1 VAASKRIVQILCT
14 LGPASL
20 NKSTIDRL
28 ESRAVDLFR
37 INLSHTPLDKVAQ
50 TIETIQSY
58 TTTPICL
65 DTEGA
70 QVRTGTMESDVV
82 VKDRQHIELTCEEV
96 VGNGSRIC
104 LTPPSVFRELQPN
117 NLIGL
122 DFDGVVLLVLEV
134 GEGMASAV
142 VLNSGRIG
150 SNKAVVIDPGPVL
163 PPLSP
168 KDVEAVKI
176 GREMGITHF
185 ALSFANCAEDVM
197 RLREVAG
204 PNATIISK
212 IESKRGV
219 LNLDA
224 ILAASDEILID
235 RGDLSREV
243 PFENIPLLQKA
254 IIRKANMA
262 KKPVHVATN
271 LLESMISNRKPTRA
285 ELNDIVNTL
294 LDGANGL
301 VLAAETAIGAHPV
314 GAVDVFLSMIERF
327 RRSLDGYRIEDL
339 LESGSLLLPSL
350 HGCSPLDRAGM
361 RGPKATSRATAARLP
376 SIEVDV
382 ETAMDIEQIGHGVYS
397 PLVGFMTRDELQSV
411 LERYRLP
418 SGDVWTMPI
427 IFQGKSQE
435 FAGFQPGQSIRLVD
449 SRTDQTTAILH
460 VQDKYE
466 IDRDQV
472 AQQWFGTTDRNHP
485 GVSRFVQ
492 RGGTILGGPI
502 EYLGRS
508 SVSRSPYELT
518 PAQTRMLFDIKG
530 WSKIVAF
537 HTRNVPHRG
546 HEHVIANACERCSA
560 DGVFIHPVVGP
571 KKQGDFSASAILGAY
586 ERLTS
591 LAFPNAL
598 LGAFCTYSRYC
609 GPREAVF
616 TALCRKNFGCTHF
629 VIGRDHTGVAGFYK
643 PHENRE
649 LFEKLG
655 DIGISPV
662 FFDTVFYSPEKSAT
676 VESREQGDGLKSI
689 SGTMVR
695 NLLSQRQ
702 PIPSWCMRPEV
713 SEWLNELAA
722 TGEQLFIE
730 S

>member
-1 VAASKRIVQILCT
+1 VAASKRIIKVLCT

-20 NKSTIDRL
+20 NKSTIERL
-28 ESRAVDLFR
+28 ESRSVDLFR
-37 INLSHTPLDKVAQ
+37 INLSHTSLDEVAP
-50 TIETIQSY
+50 TIETIRAHTS
-58 TTTPICL
+58 TPICL

-70 QVRTGTMESDVV
+70 QVRTGTMQSDVV
-82 VKDRQHIELTCEEV
+82 VGDRQHIELTGESI
-96 VGNGSRIC
+96 VGTASRIS
-104 LTPPSVFRELQPN
+104 LTPPSVFGELQPN

-134 GEGMASAV
+134 GEGTAQTV
-142 VLNSGRIG
+142 VLNGGRIG
-150 SNKAVVIDPGPVL
+150 SNKAVIIDPGPVL

-168 KDVEAVKI
+168 KDIQAVRI

-185 ALSFANCAEDVM
+185 ALSFANCAEDVQQ
-197 RLREVAG
+197 LRDLAG
-204 PNATIISK
+204 PASTIISK

-219 LNLDA
+219 RNLDA
-224 ILAASDEILID
+224 ILEVTDEILID

-262 KKPVHVATN
+262 NTPVHVATN
-271 LLESMISNRKPTRA
+271 LLESMIANRKPTRA

-314 GAVDVFLSMIERF
+314 GAVDMFLSMIERF
-327 RRSLDGYRIEDL
+327 RRSMDGYRIEDL
-339 LESGSLLLPSL
+339 LESQSLLLPSL
-350 HGCSPLDRAGM
+350 HGGGTLDRAAA
-361 RGPKATSRATAARLP
+361 RSSHSTSPTTLARLP
-376 SIEVDV
+376 AIEVDV

-397 PLVGFMTRDELQSV
+397 PLTGFMTEDQLEGV
-411 LERYRLP
+411 LADYRLP

-427 IFQGKSQE
+427 VLQGKSQE
-435 FAGFQPGQSIRLVD
+435 FAAFQPGQSIRLVD
-449 SRTDQTTAILH
+449 CRSDETTAILH
-460 VQDKYE
+460 VEDKYE
-466 IDRDQV
+466 IDRERV
-472 AQQWFGTTDRNHP
+472 AQQWFGTSDRSHP
-485 GVSRFVQ
+485 GVDRFMQ
-492 RGGTILGGPI
+492 RGRTVLGGAI

-508 SVSRSPYELT
+508 TVSRSPYELT

-530 WSKIVAF
+530 WTKIVAF

-560 DGVFIHPVVGP
+560 DGVLIHPVIGP
-571 KKQGDFSASAILGAY
+571 KKEGDFRATAILGAY
-586 ERLTS
+586 ERLTRV
-591 LAFPNAL
+591 AFPNAL
-598 LGAFCTYSRYC
+598 LAAFSTYSRYC

-629 VIGRDHTGVAGFYK
+629 VIGRDHTGVAGFYQ
-643 PHENRE
+643 PNENRD

-662 FFDTVFYSPEKSAT
+662 FFDTVFYSPELEAT
-676 VESREQGDGLKSI
+676 VEAREQNEALKSI

-695 NLLSQRQ
+695 DLLSQQQ
-702 PIPSWCMRPEV
+702 PVPSWCMRPEV
-713 SEWLNELAA
+713 SQWLIEQVAA
-722 TGEQLFIE
+722 GESLFIG